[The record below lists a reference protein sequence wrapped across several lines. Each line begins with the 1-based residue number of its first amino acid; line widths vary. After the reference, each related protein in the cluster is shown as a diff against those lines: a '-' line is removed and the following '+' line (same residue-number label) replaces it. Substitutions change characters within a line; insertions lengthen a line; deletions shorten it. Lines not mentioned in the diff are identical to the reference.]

1 MIITTTGNVE
11 GKQIDQYLGVISG
24 EAIVGAHI
32 FKDLFA
38 AVRDIVGGRAG
49 AYEKTVR
56 DARRMAIEEL
66 QEAARKIGA
75 HAVIGVDLDYEVLG
89 KTGSMLMVSAS
100 GTAVKLR

>member
-38 AVRDIVGGRAG
+38 AVRDIVGGR
-49 AYEKTVR
+49 TCCSITSSR
-56 DARRMAIEEL
+56 
-66 QEAARKIGA
+66 
-75 HAVIGVDLDYEVLG
+75 
-89 KTGSMLMVSAS
+89 
-100 GTAVKLR
+100 